1 MVVVVYILVD
11 RIHKRPGIL
20 LAPHLDPARYVEEA
34 GTRGV
39 RIRHDHL
46 ALVDG
51 LGQVLPGR
59 RHRHVLL
66 LRLDRVEADHGGIGA
81 LADPGRRVRSEE
93 RRVGKECVGTC
104 STRWTPVHSKEKNIV
119 KIITTYN
126 T

>member
-81 LADPGRRVRSEE
+81 LADPE
-93 RRVGKECVGTC
+93 RRGCRVEHAGFGLVDALWRYGLG
-104 STRWTPVHSKEKNIV
+104 RVLFWW
-119 KIITTYN
+119 
-126 T
+126 